1 MKITNIYRILTGKD
15 KSIYVEEFY
24 NNIVLLARNKNL
36 YIKGGVPDTLD
47 GRFELIIL
55 HFHFFIKR
63 ILLLG
68 PKEKLFA
75 QNLINYMF
83 KDFDRSLREIGV
95 GDLSVGKK
103 VKFMVSSYYGRIN
116 IYEKSLNKNSNIIDS
131 ALKNNLYGTTN
142 VNEYEVKY
150 MKAYINNLIFFLD
163 SLKNNEVLICFK
175 SDINLY
181 KGLSNE

>member
-1 MKITNIYRILTGKD
+1 
-15 KSIYVEEFY
+15 
-24 NNIVLLARNKNL
+24 
-36 YIKGGVPDTLD
+36 
-47 GRFELIIL
+47 L

-68 PKEKLFA
+68 SDEKLFA

-116 IYEKSLNKNSNIIDS
+116 IYEKSLNKKSNIVDS
-131 ALKNNLYGTTN
+131 ALKSNRYGTTN
-142 VNEYEVKY
+142 VNETDVKY
-150 MKAYINNLIFFLD
+150 MKADINNLIFFLD
-163 SLKNNEVLICFK
+163 SLKNNEVLICFED
-175 SDINLY
+175 DINLY
-181 KGLSNE
+181 KGLSDE